1 MFPIPVAALSQR
13 TYVAKTMSN
22 SILLPVGSGAPSP
35 ASAPPADASDA
46 SLPRRRIHALRQERQ
61 DAARLKAALIQ
72 HVGIPSVAQMALID
86 AIAELKVKIAV
97 FDKRFIEEGGMSPHA
112 RREYLAFVNSFGR
125 LLAQL
130 GMHGPASKA
139 ATSNL
144 SDFLAGVERR
154 GRARKASSSGSHQS
168 PPPTLQAA
176 TAAPEA
182 GHEGV

>member
-1 MFPIPVAALSQR
+1 
-13 TYVAKTMSN
+13 MSS
-22 SILLPVGSGAPSP
+22 SILLPAGSGAPSP
-35 ASAPPADASDA
+35 ASAPPVDASDA

-72 HVGIPSVAQMALID
+72 QVGVPSVTQMALID

-112 RREYLAFVNSFGR
+112 RREYLPFVNSFGR
-125 LLAQL
+125 LLGQL
-130 GMHGPASKA
+130 GLHGPATTKA

-154 GRARKASSSGSHQS
+154 GRARKASSSDSHQS
-168 PPPTLQAA
+168 PPSVLQAA
-176 TAAPEA
+176 TDGSEA